1 MSRIVTTNDRGDT
14 VPISNR
20 KYKQNFRNTYMTTKY
35 MLNYV
40 FKKKQS
46 WLYAVIQL
54 LMSLY
59 QVIPSIVYT
68 IFPGLI
74 ITELMGDQRIKILV
88 LYLAVLVLTPILSSV
103 IRRIA
108 NLKSLR
114 IYKRLANEFL
124 RDYDIRSAMMDYDS
138 FEDPDIQNIN
148 ERIYGTFY
156 NALQVVDRVCNLL
169 TAVITLAAIFTIVAK
184 LNVIMVLVV
193 FLVIFLNSCITRRQN
208 EKNHEIDKEM
218 SPYQRYI
225 GSSLILVL
233 HGAWAAKEVRLFNLK
248 EFFAD
253 RLYQKRN
260 EADEISLKGSRNSL
274 NSGILYSLT
283 NFIQQ
288 FLMYIYLIYMVLF
301 QSLTI
306 GSMTIF
312 MSAVSQFAGAFNG
325 IVNSYLKMA
334 KSGLEIHE
342 LMIFMETPIKQYNT
356 GTKEPYFDDNSTIEF
371 RNVSFKYPNSD
382 IYAIKDINIRIS
394 ANQRLCIVGNNGS
407 GKTTFL
413 KLLTRLYF
421 PTEGEILLNGVNI
434 NEYDY
439 EKYQRFFAPVFQD
452 FSLYPLSLRENIGF
466 ANADGVDT
474 DILEICKKCGLDEL
488 INKLPYGIDTNLY
501 KTFDEN
507 GFEPSGGEGQ
517 KIAIARALFHKAS
530 IYLLDEPTAALD
542 PNAEYEIY
550 TQFHKIIQGR
560 TAVLVTHRLSAVQLA
575 DKVAVF
581 DNGHVAEY
589 GTHVELYAKGGI
601 YTEMFDKQ
609 AQFYRDQPSEQTGSE
624 DAV

>member
-169 TAVITLAAIFTIVAK
+169 TAVITLATIFTIVAK

-208 EKNHEIDKEM
+208 EKNYEIDKEM
-218 SPYQRYI
+218 IPYQRYI
-225 GSSLILVL
+225 GSSLILAL

-283 NFIQQ
+283 SFMQQ

-334 KSGLEIHE
+334 RSGLEIHE

-356 GTKEPYFDDNSTIEF
+356 GTKDPFFDDNSTIEF

-382 IYAIKDINIRIS
+382 IYAIKNLNIRIS

-439 EKYQRFFAPVFQD
+439 EKYQRLFAPVFQD
-452 FSLYPLSLRENIGF
+452 FSLYLLSLRENIAF
-466 ANADGVDT
+466 ANADGVDN

-488 INKLPYGIDTNLY
+488 INKLPHGIDTNLY
-501 KTFDEN
+501 KTFDEE

-517 KIAIARALFHKAS
+517 KIAIARALYHKAS

-560 TAVLVTHRLSAVQLA
+560 TAVLITHRLSAVQLA

-589 GTHVELYAKGGI
+589 GTHAELYAKGGI